1 MKAKLAG
8 VHAYV
13 KQSHG
18 RALKFHE
25 KMTLGKIKKKSAT
38 GCSKS
43 WKTHPSMLEQMTE
56 RLKHISVRIMQ
67 ELEYSILFNCS
78 LVSQKCLNANK
89 PPRAL
94 TSFNRKLLGFSQISK
109 KQSLKDK
116 LSELISSQTLKEI
129 KNK

>member
-43 WKTHPSMLEQMTE
+43 WKTRPSMLEQMTE
-56 RLKHISVRIMQ
+56 RLKHISVCIMQ

-78 LVSQKCLNANK
+78 LLSQKCLNE
-89 PPRAL
+89 PPQAL

-129 KNK
+129 KYK